1 MATQIGEAYIQI
13 IPSAKGIKG
22 AITKEM
28 GGEAESAGK
37 SAGGSLASGLVG
49 ALKGALAAAGI
60 GKLLKDTITSG
71 GELEQSIGG
80 IETLFGA
87 GGQSVEQYAAT
98 VGKSVEEVKGEYNQL
113 LEAQSIALEN
123 ASNAYKTAGL
133 SANDYMQTVTGFAAS
148 LKQSVADETE
158 AAKIADMAVIDMA
171 DNANKMGTDMQSI
184 QNAYQGFAK
193 QNYTMLDNLK
203 LGYGGTKSEM
213 ERLLQDATALSGIE
227 YDIDSL
233 ADVYSAIHVI
243 QDNLKITGTTA
254 KEASQ
259 TIQGSFSAM
268 QGAFQNLLGNLAL
281 GEDIGPSLKA
291 VGETVSTFLFDNLF
305 PMIGKILGQL
315 PSLIKDL
322 IPMLKDALVQ
332 GIPQIMVGG
341 VELIKGLAEA
351 IMSTDW
357 LALATDIVGAIF
369 TGITEAST
377 AIFGDGDPLPGLK
390 DSILSAIEN
399 LGTFISETAPEFLKN
414 GTEIVS
420 NIIAGIGEALP
431 GIIEMGGDV
440 ISALIDTLIS
450 SLPELLSTGVDMLG
464 KLIDGVISALPGI
477 AKAAVSV
484 IEKLAK
490 TLVENF
496 PTILEK
502 GLELIDKIID
512 GILEGL
518 PDLIGTAAEI
528 IATIAKGIAENLPE
542 ILAKGGELIGKLAA
556 GVIEHIPDVIATVP
570 KIFEAVAN
578 AFKDTDWVSLGADII
593 NGIIEG
599 VKNMLGNLL
608 SAVKDAASQAYETVK
623 GFFKIGSPSKLMRDE
638 IGRYI
643 PEGIAVGIEANA
655 DSVVKA
661 MDDLGVMTES
671 AFTADFTTPEKNG
684 DSTYLGG
691 VTININGDNLNS
703 REIAEEVEA
712 ILTQRYSSARYKFA

>member
-13 IPSAKGIKG
+13 IPSAKGIKN

-37 SAGGSLASGLVG
+37 SAGSSIASGLVG

-60 GKLLKDTITSG
+60 GKILKDTITAG

-87 GGQSVEQYAAT
+87 GGQSVEEYAKT

-113 LEAQSIALEN
+113 LEAQNIALEN

-148 LKQSVADETE
+148 LKQSVANETE
-158 AAKIADMAVIDMA
+158 AAKLADQAVIDMA

-184 QNAYQGFAK
+184 QNAYSGFAK

-213 ERLLQDATALSGIE
+213 ERLLQDAEKFTGIK
-227 YDIDSL
+227 YDIDNL
-233 ADVYSAIHVI
+233 GDVYNAIHAI
-243 QDNLKITGTTA
+243 QENLGITGTTA

-291 VGETVSTFLFDNLF
+291 VSETVSTFLFDNLF

-315 PSLIKDL
+315 PSLVKDL

-341 VELIKGLAEA
+341 VELITGLAEA

-357 LALATDIVGAIF
+357 LGLAGDIVNAII
-369 TGITEAST
+369 TGLQESSA
-377 AIFGDGDPLPGLK
+377 ALFGEGDILPGLT
-390 DSILSAIEN
+390 DTVMGAIEN
-399 LGTFISETAPEFLKN
+399 LGTFISETAPEFLKS
-414 GTEIVS
+414 GTEIIS
-420 NIIAGIGEALP
+420 NLIDGIGKELP
-431 GIIEMGGDV
+431 GIIKMGGEV
-440 ISALIDTLIS
+440 LSALIDTLVS

-477 AKAAVSV
+477 AKAAGEV
-484 IEKLAK
+484 IAQLSK

-502 GLELIDKIID
+502 GLELIDQVIS
-512 GILEGL
+512 GIVNGL
-518 PDLIGTAAEI
+518 PDLVGTAAEI
-528 IATIAKGIAENLPE
+528 IATIAKAIAENLPE

-556 GVIEHIPDVIATVP
+556 GVIEHIPDVVAAVP
-570 KIFEAVAN
+570 KIFEAVFN
-578 AFKDTDWVSLGADII
+578 AFKETDWISLGKNII
-593 NGIIEG
+593 DGIVEG
-599 VKNMLGNLL
+599 VMQFLSNLL
-608 SAVKDAASQAYETVK
+608 DAVKNAASQAYETVK

-643 PEGIAVGIEANA
+643 PEGIAVGIEANS

-661 MDDLGVMTES
+661 MDELGVMTES
-671 AFTADFTTPEKNG
+671 AFTADFTKPENG
-684 DSTYLGG
+684 NESTYLGG

>member
-37 SAGGSLASGLVG
+37 SAGSSLASGLVG

-60 GKLLKDTITSG
+60 GKLLKDTITAG

-87 GGQSVEQYAAT
+87 GGQSVEEYAKT

-213 ERLLQDATALSGIE
+213 ERLLKDATALSGVE

-357 LALATDIVGAIF
+357 LALAGDIVGAIF

-377 AIFGDGDPLPGLK
+377 AIFGEGDPLPGLK

-496 PTILEK
+496 PKILEK

-556 GVIEHIPDVIATVP
+556 GIIEHIPDVIATVP

-578 AFKDTDWVSLGADII
+578 AFKDTDWGSLGADII

-608 SAVKDAASQAYETVK
+608 AAVKDAASQAYETVK